1 LRLGDPKEDDEMTD
15 IQQPTT
21 RIGGGEDLAPVR
33 ERFGKADLLASIVGM
48 FAGLGTL
55 VFLSALIAAGR
66 ASLDYQLNLL
76 NAEGGLDEGSIAGLL
91 IALAVVFVSFLV
103 GGFAAGRMAR
113 YDGGA
118 NGMGAGLWMLLLV
131 AIFAALG
138 AWVGAEYN
146 AFSQVNLPNWFAQVD
161 VDDVT
166 AFAIVAAA
174 VLAVGTLA
182 GGYVGGRLGE
192 LYNRRVDA
200 AIVSTVRKEV

>member
-1 LRLGDPKEDDEMTD
+1 MTD
-15 IQQPTT
+15 IQQSTT

-76 NAEGGLDEGSIAGLL
+76 NAEGGLDEGSMAGLL
-91 IALAVVFVSFLV
+91 IAFAVVFASFLV

-146 AFSQVNLPNWFAQVD
+146 AFSRVDLPNWFAQID
-161 VDDVT
+161 SDDVT
-166 AFAIVAAA
+166 AFAIVAAV